1 MNFKNTALTGLLL
14 CGMLLYGD
22 LILVKNG
29 KPAGTIWLDATAK
42 PGEKTAAEELQT
54 YLKKMSG
61 AEFRTGAERN
71 GSCIVLATVNTPG
84 IPATMYNT

>member
-14 CGMLLYGD
+14 CGMLLSAD
-22 LILVKNG
+22 QVLVKNG
-29 KPAGTIWLDATAK
+29 KPMGTIWLNSAAK

-61 AEFRTGAERN
+61 AEFRTGSEMSD
-71 GSCIVLATVNTPG
+71 SCTVQATVNTPG
-84 IPATMYNT
+84 IPT